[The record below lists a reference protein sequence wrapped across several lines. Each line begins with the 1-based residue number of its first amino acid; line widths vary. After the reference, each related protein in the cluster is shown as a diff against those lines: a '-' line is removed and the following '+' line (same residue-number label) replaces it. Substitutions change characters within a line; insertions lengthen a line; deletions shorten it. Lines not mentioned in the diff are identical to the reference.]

1 MENCQDCKV
10 RHFDSGCE
18 VICYIITIACLA
30 LTDTLALFV
39 DLNSCLFVWVN
50 KLYNAA
56 TPFSW
61 SHTEQKVNFLPF
73 LSATIQ
79 EVIFRAFPAK
89 QVLFMYLSLS
99 FHCSPFGGTW
109 RAISSDW
116 LTWTTDASALAS
128 NYQLWFR

>member
-50 KLYNAA
+50 
-56 TPFSW
+56 
-61 SHTEQKVNFLPF
+61 
-73 LSATIQ
+73 I
-79 EVIFRAFPAK
+79 
-89 QVLFMYLSLS
+89 
-99 FHCSPFGGTW
+99 
-109 RAISSDW
+109 
-116 LTWTTDASALAS
+116 
-128 NYQLWFR
+128 